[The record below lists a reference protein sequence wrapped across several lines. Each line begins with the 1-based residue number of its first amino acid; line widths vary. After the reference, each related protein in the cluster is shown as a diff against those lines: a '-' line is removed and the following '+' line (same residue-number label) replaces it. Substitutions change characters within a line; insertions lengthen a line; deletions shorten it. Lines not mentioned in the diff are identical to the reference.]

1 MAVTRIEEG
10 GLGTDSFN
18 LPITLNG
25 TDGSSTDAGDNLV
38 LDASASGVDAG
49 ERLLYNGI
57 PPDLAGNFSSNVNV
71 LSGVTLTIDDGA
83 TIVNSGTA
91 TGFGSNEPTSADG
104 QALGSTTAEW
114 SDLYLADG
122 GIVYFGNDQEITL
135 THSAD
140 SGLLLKHT
148 ATADDKPIN
157 LVLQTG
163 ETDMAAN
170 DVIGKIS
177 FQAPDEGTGTD
188 AILVSAAI
196 QAVAEGDHSS
206 SSNATTL
213 QFMTGASEAA
223 AAKVYIKSD
232 GDVGIGTA
240 TPADILHSYSTSNDK
255 TWINESTGGNAMLQL
270 RGNRTGDQDIGHMKF
285 YNNAA
290 SADLVSIRCERAGAD
305 NSGLFK
311 IQINNAGTLDSD
323 AFVLDKLGNTFLGDT
338 ANGYSTVGLTIN
350 QGAYDDHILSLK
362 SSDISH
368 SATSTADAD
377 TYAWWK
383 KYSATD
389 GGVYHWNGTEGSAGF
404 WHDVSHDTQQADAA
418 SNTAVCP
425 FNWRAVVTA
434 DSYAHDGNTALFA
447 WRKTISGGAS
457 RNVVLFDEDGD
468 IHLDGSTTA
477 FDKEDDALLCRSFDL
492 ALADPKSIIK
502 SEFDDWTANHKEKLI
517 DAGILGRVDPDNPA
531 NYHYPEQAVPG
542 SPASDPSNPPVL
554 GESMINSTQL
564 QRLHNGA
571 IVQQRLMFE
580 TLKEVAEELIP
591 GFANKLNERLVSKN
605 LPALP
610 VY

>member
-104 QALGSTTAEW
+104 QALGSASAEW

-170 DVIGKIS
+170 DVLGKIS

-188 AILVSAAI
+188 SRLIAAAI
-196 QAVAEGDHSS
+196 QAVSDGDFSS
-206 SSNATTL
+206 SSNATRL
-213 QFMTGASEAA
+213 EFMTGSSEAA
-223 AAKVYIKSD
+223 TSQMTISSGGIVGIGATLPGDLGVGLHIKTSDSGASVNAAEDELVIESS
-232 GDVGIGTA
+232 GDVGMALVGGTSSTA
-240 TPADILHSYSTSNDK
+240 SIVMGDSSSARSGRILYHLGDDYMEFLTASSSSTFRAASGIVYVNETSNSDM
-255 TWINESTGGNAMLQL
+255 T
-270 RGNRTGDQDIGHMKF
+270 IGM
-285 YNNAA
+285 
-290 SADLVSIRCERAGAD
+290 
-305 NSGLFK
+305 
-311 IQINNAGTLDSD
+311 
-323 AFVLDKLGNTFLGDT
+323 
-338 ANGYSTVGLTIN
+338 TIN
-350 QGAYDDHILSLK
+350 QGANDNEAFCLK
-362 SSDISH
+362 SSDV
-368 SATSTADAD
+368 ANTTFTGTLEAD
-377 TYAWWK
+377 TYLMFDKHANA
-383 KYSATD
+383 S
-389 GGVYHWNGTEGSAGF
+389 GGWNSICGTESNNPGFHDYFHETQPAAG
-404 WHDVSHDTQQADAA
+404 A
-418 SNTAVCP
+418 SGTVTGVVC
-425 FNWRAVVTA
+425 WRGVVTA
-434 DSYAHDGNTALFA
+434 DSYAYAADKAIFT
-447 WRKTISGGAS
+447 WRKSINGGSS
-457 RNVVLFDEDGD
+457 RVLACIDEDGD
-468 IHLDGSTTA
+468 FHLDAVSSDNS
-477 FDKEDDALLCRSFDL
+477 FDKYDDALLCRSVDL
-492 ALADPKSIIK
+492 TIAKPKSIIK
-502 SEFDDWTANHKEKLI
+502 SEFDSWTDDHRERLTEV
-517 DAGILGRVDPDNPA
+517 GILNRTDPSDPNCW
-531 NYHYPEQAVPG
+531 HYPEDAVNG
-542 SPASDPSNPPVL
+542 SPASKEPPWYDDTPL
-554 GESMINSTQL
+554 LNTTQL

-580 TLKEVAEELIP
+580 TLKEVAEEMIP
-591 GFANKLNERLVSKN
+591 GFANKLNERLESKR

-610 VY
+610 IY